1 MKLTKKM
8 NACLSGLVGV
18 LVAMSAQAD
27 ELGPIARNADGS
39 VSRMTQR
46 EAVSYC
52 STRGGLPTI
61 KQLALLMN
69 PNGVSDTRRDEYS
82 KVAPQSEP
90 QFYYTDASYIR
101 PPGDEGLFFFW
112 SSSLYAGSLSSAFG
126 FDGNKGFIGVSSRGT
141 QNAVRCAGW

>member
-1 MKLTKKM
+1 MKLKKKL
-8 NACLSGLVGV
+8 NHCLYGLAGV
-18 LVAMSAQAD
+18 LVAVSAQAED
-27 ELGPIARNADGS
+27 LGPIARNADGS
-39 VSRMTQR
+39 VSQMSHR

-90 QFYYTDASYIR
+90 QFFYTEASYLR
-101 PPGDEGLFFFW
+101 PPGDEGRVFVW
-112 SSSLYAGSLSSAFG
+112 SKSYYQGTLSSVFG
-126 FDGNKGFIGVSSRGT
+126 FDGNNGSIGVTSRGSSH
-141 QNAVRCAGW
+141 AVRCAGW